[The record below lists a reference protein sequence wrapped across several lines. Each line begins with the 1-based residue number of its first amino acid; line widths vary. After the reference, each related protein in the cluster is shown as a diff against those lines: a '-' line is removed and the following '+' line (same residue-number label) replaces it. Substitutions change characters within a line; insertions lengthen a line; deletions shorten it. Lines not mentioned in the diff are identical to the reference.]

1 MKYAI
6 IEIGGKQLVVEE
18 GKYYAINR
26 LPHKVG
32 SSLSL
37 QRVLLCN
44 DRGRRFIGRPYIED
58 LVGIKITATIL
69 EHFKDSKVIAFKMRP
84 KKKTRVTKGHRQS
97 QTYIMINEIQT
108 NVN

>member
-6 IEIGGKQLVVEE
+6 IEIGGKQLIVEE

-37 QRVLLCN
+37 ERVLLCN
-44 DRGRRFIGRPYIED
+44 DRGRRFIGHPYIENSND
-58 LVGIKITATIL
+58 VKITATIL
-69 EHFKDSKVIAFKMRP
+69 EHFKDSKVTVFKMRP
-84 KKKTRVTKGHRQS
+84 KKKTRITKGHRQA

-108 NVN
+108 NNN